1 MCTEVTLSIKLTI
14 FHTII
19 TVYLCCSNFVL
30 PVIQRFALV
39 VAITFTVH
47 LLADVFPSL
56 LDNVP
61 VAMLFILPIVQVWSL
76 TNQLDE
82 TFRVEAGHV
91 SPATALADWQ
101 RMAHDASCT
110 RQSKTILVVSGHDLT
125 QLDRMRLNQV
135 ATVPI
140 KLVLSGLVWSGLVW
154 TGPTWSAAVCRRP
167 QATLECTRF
176 ESRSCCVY
184 PDPYSCISLMY
195 YVAFARF
202 PG

>member
-1 MCTEVTLSIKLTI
+1 
-14 FHTII
+14 
-19 TVYLCCSNFVL
+19 VL

-39 VAITFTVH
+39 VTITFTVH
-47 LLADVFPSL
+47 FLADVFPSL

-76 TNQLDE
+76 PNQLDE

-125 QLDRMRLNQV
+125 QLDRMRLN
-135 ATVPI
+135 
-140 KLVLSGLVWSGLVW
+140 LSPQFQSNWFCLVWSGLVW
-154 TGPTWSAAVCRRP
+154 TGLDWSCLVC
-167 QATLECTRF
+167 CG
-176 ESRSCCVY
+176 
-184 PDPYSCISLMY
+184 M
-195 YVAFARF
+195 
-202 PG
+202 

>member
-14 FHTII
+14 FHAII
-19 TVYLCCSNFVL
+19 TVYLFCSNSVL

-39 VAITFTVH
+39 VTITFTVH
-47 LLADVFPSL
+47 FLADVFPSL

-76 TNQLDE
+76 PNQLDE

-125 QLDRMRLNQV
+125 QLDRMRLN
-135 ATVPI
+135 
-140 KLVLSGLVWSGLVW
+140 LSPQFQSNWFCLVWSGLVW
-154 TGPTWSAAVCRRP
+154 TGLDWSCLVC
-167 QATLECTRF
+167 CG
-176 ESRSCCVY
+176 
-184 PDPYSCISLMY
+184 M
-195 YVAFARF
+195 
-202 PG
+202 

>member
-1 MCTEVTLSIKLTI
+1 MCTEVTLSIKLAI

-19 TVYLCCSNFVL
+19 TVYLRYGKSVL

-39 VAITFTVH
+39 VMITFTVH

-61 VAMLFILPIVQVWSL
+61 VAVLFILPIVQVWSVPD
-76 TNQLDE
+76 QLDE

-101 RMAHDASCT
+101 RMAHDASCS

-125 QLDRMRLNQV
+125 PLDRLRLNLLPQFE
-135 ATVPI
+135 TNWF
-140 KLVLSGLVWSGLVW
+140 GLVWSGLD
-154 TGPTWSAAVCRRP
+154 WSGLVLFGMLR
-167 QATLECTRF
+167 
-176 ESRSCCVY
+176 
-184 PDPYSCISLMY
+184 
-195 YVAFARF
+195 YVRAFNLH
-202 PG
+202 